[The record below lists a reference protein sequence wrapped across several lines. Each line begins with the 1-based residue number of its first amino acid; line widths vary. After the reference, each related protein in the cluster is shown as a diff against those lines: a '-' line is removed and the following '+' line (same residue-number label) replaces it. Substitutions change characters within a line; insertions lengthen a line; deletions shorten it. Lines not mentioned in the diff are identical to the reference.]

1 MLNSVVVAGKVE
13 ATRDGKAL
21 TVGRTAG
28 ESGTSVANFTVD
40 TGHAYVRV
48 TVFGGSVE
56 YLEKNLAVGDSVIC
70 KGSLRSSS
78 ATKDGVNMSY
88 VDFVADSFNGVERV
102 FGAGP
107 SMNTVLMEGRLC
119 ADAEMRAKSASA
131 RIAVQRPKRGEN
143 SQADFFSLV
152 AFDEKKDELAA
163 LKKGERVTVRGHLSI
178 SFYEKDGEKRR
189 STSVVVDEIYPT
201 GAAKA
206 PSQAAPTPTPT
217 PTPAPA
223 QAAPAPAPAEFAD
236 FGDEAL
242 PFDV

>member
-1 MLNSVVVAGKVE
+1 MLNAVVIGGTIE

-28 ESGTSVANFTVD
+28 ESGTAVANFTVD
-40 TGHAYVRV
+40 TGRAYVRV

-56 YLEKNLAVGDSVIC
+56 YLEKNLKVGESVIC

-107 SMNTVLMEGRLC
+107 SINTVLMEGRLC

-217 PTPAPA
+217 PTPA

>member
-1 MLNSVVVAGKVE
+1 MLNAVIIGGTVE
-13 ATRDGKAL
+13 QTRDGKAL

-28 ESGTSVANFTVD
+28 ESGTAVANFTVD
-40 TGHAYVRV
+40 TGRAYVRV

-56 YLEKNLAVGDSVIC
+56 YLEKNLKVGESVIC

-78 ATKDGVNMSY
+78 STTKDGANMTY

-152 AFDEKKDELAA
+152 AFDGEKEALAA
-163 LKKGERVTVRGHLSI
+163 LKKGDRVTVRGHLSI

-189 STSVVVDEIYPT
+189 STSVVVDEIYKA

-206 PSQAAPTPTPT
+206 PSQAAPTPAA
-217 PTPAPA
+217 PAPA

>member
-1 MLNSVVVAGKVE
+1 MLNNVVIGGVVE
-13 ATRDGKAL
+13 QTRDGKAI

-78 ATKDGVNMSY
+78 STTKDGANITY

-107 SMNTVLMEGRLC
+107 SINTVLMEGRLC
-119 ADAEMRAKSASA
+119 MDAEMRAKSASA

-163 LKKGERVTVRGHLSI
+163 LKKGERVTVRGRLAI
-178 SFYEKDGEKRR
+178 SSYEKDGEKRR
-189 STSVVVDEIYPT
+189 STSIVVEEIYPT

-206 PSQAAPTPTPT
+206 PSQAAPTPEAPA
-217 PTPAPA
+217 PATPAPE
-223 QAAPAPAPAEFAD
+223 APAPAEFAD